1 MSRPKTCSPSQD
13 TRGSTPPCRRGPS
26 RARRVTSGISSAM
39 LMAESI
45 RPTGHSRSGSAPPS
59 RGSTMKNLL
68 RSRLVLGAAVFA
80 LIGAI
85 TYACKNFLDTPAQ
98 GTLDENALAT
108 KAGVEGSLIAAYRS
122 LDCNNATNGNWGC
135 AASNWPFGSITSD
148 DAYKGSEATDQPQA
162 TKLELYAWSS
172 DQAQDYLDRKWASMY
187 EGVVRANATIRLL
200 QAVSQSKPGEI
211 SHADSMG
218 IMGEA
223 LFLRAHYH
231 FELWRMWGNV
241 PYYFETDNDY
251 RKPNDTDAARGADSV
266 VKLVLADLQAAAALL
281 PATPRNGETGRV
293 TSRTARAYKG
303 RVLAYSHQYAAAIA
317 TFDSVIA
324 SNTYALEVSFD
335 RVWTGFHQ
343 YADGPETILAYQAS
357 VNDGEPNGNNSNYGE
372 RLNLPH
378 SGSPFKCCGFHQ
390 PSQNLANLYAVDG
403 VTGLPKAFTDSANW
417 NNRDSIWYAS
427 PTDTVDP
434 RMDWTIGR
442 YFAPYKD
449 WGMETPCFT
458 PCTDGWI
465 RAPGYGGPYSP
476 KKNAQEKA
484 SGAVSKVGWQP
495 EQENGVHIHIFRY
508 ADLLLLDAEAKV
520 ETNDLVGALNLVN
533 QIRVRAG
540 VAAQG
545 CGDGATDAAL
555 VTKYPKCANDSRL
568 AVPINDTT
576 ISWATYKVSPYPAFA
591 TQADARR
598 AVRFERRLELAMEG
612 QRLFDLR
619 RYGGAYAAKG
629 VTDYLTKEKTVARR
643 AYKTAQKPYATP
655 LNDFY
660 PIPQVEIDLSKVG
673 AQSRLTQNPNY

>member
-1 MSRPKTCSPSQD
+1 MSRPKPCPPSQD
-13 TRGSTPPCRRGPS
+13 ARGSTPPCRRGPS
-26 RARRVTSGISSAM
+26 RARRVTSGISSAT
-39 LMAESI
+39 LMSESI
-45 RPTGHSRSGSAPPS
+45 RPTGHSRSGSAPHS

-162 TKLELYAWSS
+162 TSLELYAWTS
-172 DQAQDYLDRKWASMY
+172 DQSQDYLDRKWASMY

-200 QAVSQSKPGEI
+200 EKVSTLRPGAI
-211 SHADSMG
+211 TKADSMA
-218 IMGEA
+218 IRGEA

-241 PYYFETDNDY
+241 PYYYETDTDY
-251 RKPNDTDAARGADSV
+251 RKANDTDPARGADSV
-266 VKLVLADLQAAAALL
+266 AQKIMDDLVAAQALL
-281 PATPRNGETGRV
+281 PPTPRLGQKGRV
-293 TSRTARAYKG
+293 TSWTAKAYRG
-303 RVLAYSHQYAAAIA
+303 RLLVYRHQYAAAIA
-317 TFDSVIA
+317 VLDSVIA
-324 SNTYALEVSFD
+324 SNTYGLETSFD
-335 RVWTGFHQ
+335 KVWT
-343 YADGPETILAYQAS
+343 AIRANTDGPETILAFHAS

-390 PSQNLANLYAVDG
+390 PSQNLANFFAVDG
-403 VTGLPKAFTDSANW
+403 ATGLPKAFTSPATW
-417 NNRDSIWYAS
+417 NNRDSVWVAS

-434 RMDWTIGR
+434 RLDWTIGR
-442 YFAPYKD
+442 DSVPYKD
-449 WGMETPCFT
+449 WGMHSIA
-458 PCTDGWI
+458 WI
-465 RAPGYGGPYSP
+465 RAPGYGGRYSP

-508 ADLLLLDAEAKV
+508 ADMLLLDAEAKV
-520 ETNDLVGALNLVN
+520 ETNDLAGAQAIVN
-533 QIRVRAG
+533 QIRARAA

-545 CGDGATDAAL
+545 CGAGSSNAAL
-555 VTKYPKCANDSRL
+555 VAKYPVCTNDDRI
-568 AVPINDTT
+568 AVPLTDPSIR
-576 ISWATYKVSPYPAFA
+576 WATYKVSPYTTPWPDQA
-591 TQADARR
+591 TARN
-598 AVRFERRLELAMEG
+598 AVRIERRLELAMEG

-619 RYGGAYAAKG
+619 RYGGPYAQQVMTA
-629 VTDYLTKEKTVARR
+629 YLTAEMTPARR
-643 AYKTAQKPYATP
+643 AYKGAQVPYATP
-655 LNDFY
+655 LNDYY
-660 PIPQVEIDLSKVG
+660 PIPQVEIDLSTVAGVK
-673 AQSRLTQNPNY
+673 RLAQNPGW

>member
-1 MSRPKTCSPSQD
+1 MTNSWRFK
-13 TRGSTPPCRRGPS
+13 
-26 RARRVTSGISSAM
+26 M
-39 LMAESI
+39 LAG
-45 RPTGHSRSGSAPPS
+45 TAC
-59 RGSTMKNLL
+59 LL
-68 RSRLVLGAAVFA
+68 LG
-80 LIGAI
+80 LAI
-85 TYACKNFLDTPAQ
+85 TYACSDFLDTPAQ
-98 GTLDENALAT
+98 GTLDQNALAT

-148 DAYKGSEATDQPQA
+148 DSYKGSEASDQPQA
-162 TKLELYAWSS
+162 TKLELYAWSA

-200 QAVSQSKPGEI
+200 KVVSQSKPGAI

-241 PYYFETDNDY
+241 AYYFETDNDY
-251 RKPNDTDAARGADSV
+251 RKPNDTNPARGADSV
-266 VKLVLADLQAAAALL
+266 AKLVLADLQAAAGLL
-281 PATPRNGETGRV
+281 PATPRNGDKGRV
-293 TSRTARAYKG
+293 TSWTARAYKG
-303 RVLAYSHQYAAAIA
+303 RVLVYTHQYAAAIA
-317 TFDSVIA
+317 TLDSVR
-324 SNTYALEVSFD
+324 TLGPYALETSFNK
-335 RVWTGFHQ
+335 VWTGFHQ
-343 YADGPETILAYQAS
+343 FADGPETILAYQAS

-390 PSQNLANLYAVDG
+390 PSQNLANFYAVDG
-403 VTGLPKAFTDSANW
+403 VTGLPKAFTSPATW
-417 NNRDSIWYAS
+417 NNRDSIWVAS

-434 RMDWTIGR
+434 RMDWTVGR
-442 YFAPYKD
+442 YFVPYKD
-449 WGMETPCFT
+449 WGMEDST
-458 PCTDGWI
+458 WI

-520 ETNDLVGALNLVN
+520 ETGDLAGAFAIVN
-533 QIRVRAG
+533 QIRTRAG
-540 VAAQG
+540 AAAQG
-545 CGDGATDAAL
+545 CGDASVATR
-555 VTKYPKCANDSRL
+555 YPSCAGHTEL
-568 AVPINDTT
+568 AVPINDPT
-576 ISWATYKVSPYPAFA
+576 IAWATYKVSLYPGA
-591 TQADARR
+591 TFPDQATARN
-598 AVRFERRLELAMEG
+598 AVQIERRLELAMEG

-619 RYGGAYAAKG
+619 RYGGAFAAA
-629 VTDYLTKEKTVARR
+629 TMTAYLAKENTPLRR
-643 AYKTAQKPYATP
+643 PYKLAQTPYATP

-660 PIPQVEIDLSKVG
+660 PIPTVEIDLSVVG
-673 AQSRLTQNPNY
+673 GVKRLTQNPGW

>member
-1 MSRPKTCSPSQD
+1 MTNAWRFK
-13 TRGSTPPCRRGPS
+13 
-26 RARRVTSGISSAM
+26 M
-39 LMAESI
+39 LVGTAC
-45 RPTGHSRSGSAPPS
+45 
-59 RGSTMKNLL
+59 LL
-68 RSRLVLGAAVFA
+68 VGL
-80 LIGAI
+80 AI
-85 TYACKNFLDTPAQ
+85 TYACSDFLNTPAQ
-98 GTLDENALAT
+98 GLLNETTLAT
-108 KAGVEGSLIAAYRS
+108 KVGVEGSLIAAYRS

-135 AASNWPFGSITSD
+135 ASSNWPFGSITSD
-148 DAYKGSEATDQPQA
+148 DAYKGSEASDQPQA
-162 TKLELYAWSS
+162 TKLELYAWDA
-172 DQAQDYLDRKWASMY
+172 DQALDYLDRKWASMY

-200 QAVSQSKPGEI
+200 QKVSATKPGEI
-211 SHADSMG
+211 PRADSMG

-241 PYYFETDNDY
+241 PYYFDTDNDY
-251 RKPNDTDAARGADSV
+251 RKANNTDAARGADSV
-266 VKLVLADLQAAAALL
+266 SKLILADLQAAAALL
-281 PATPRNGETGRV
+281 LPTPRHGDKGRV
-293 TSRTARAYKG
+293 TSWTARAYKG
-303 RVLAYSHQYAAAIA
+303 RVLAYTHQYAAAIA

-390 PSQNLANLYAVDG
+390 PSQNLANFYAVDG
-403 VTGLPKAFTDSANW
+403 VTGLPKAFTSPATW
-417 NNRDSIWYAS
+417 NNRDSVWVAS

-442 YFAPYKD
+442 YSVPYKD
-449 WGMETPCFT
+449 WGMEDPT
-458 PCTDGWI
+458 WI

-520 ETNDLVGALNLVN
+520 ETGDLAGALALVN
-533 QIRVRAG
+533 QVRARAG

-545 CGDGATDAAL
+545 CGAGSSNAAL
-555 VTKYPKCANDSRL
+555 RVRYPLCTNDDRM
-568 AVPINDTT
+568 AVPINDPS
-576 ISWATYKVSPYPAFA
+576 IAWATYKVSPYPPFPDQA
-591 TQADARR
+591 TGRN
-598 AVRFERRLELAMEG
+598 AVRIERRLELAMEG

-619 RYGGAYAAKG
+619 RYGGAYATQVLTA
-629 VTDYLTKEKTVARR
+629 YLTAEETPARR
-643 AYKTAQKPYATP
+643 PYKTAQTPYATP
-655 LNDFY
+655 LYDFY
-660 PIPQVEIDLSKVG
+660 PIPTVEIDLSVVG
-673 AQSRLTQNPNY
+673 GVKRLTQNPGWAK